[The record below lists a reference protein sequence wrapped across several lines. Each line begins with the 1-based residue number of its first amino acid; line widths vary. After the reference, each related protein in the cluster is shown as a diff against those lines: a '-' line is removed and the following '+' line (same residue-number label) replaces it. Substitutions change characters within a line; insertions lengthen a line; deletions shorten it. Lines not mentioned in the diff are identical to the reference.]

1 MAKDKFNETA
11 NAVSSRSRGGNKTL
25 LKPKETD
32 GAGAGAPMEKKIFTE
47 KIKRLFNILEDNNA
61 KFYYMLDLLIN
72 LIKKK
77 INKRLHK
84 I

>member
-1 MAKDKFNETA
+1 MAKDKFNGTA

-32 GAGAGAPMEKKIFTE
+32 GADTGAGEE
-47 KIKRLFNILEDNNA
+47 KIL
-61 KFYYMLDLLIN
+61 LDLIN

-77 INKRLHK
+77 INKLLHK